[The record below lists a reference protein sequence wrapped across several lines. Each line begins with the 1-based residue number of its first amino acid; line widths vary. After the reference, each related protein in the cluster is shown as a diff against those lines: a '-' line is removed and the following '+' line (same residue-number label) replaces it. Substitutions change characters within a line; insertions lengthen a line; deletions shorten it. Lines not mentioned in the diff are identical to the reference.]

1 MENHSNEVAS
11 KSQIRIPAELEGK
24 NLGAPTP
31 QEQRGDADGV
41 VVAIPEQSKT
51 NKIDHVDKYARHLHS
66 YIREYISAADRKA
79 SFVFAIGAALLAYL
93 YDKNLA
99 VSWMKAVNTW
109 TLSEGLIFLSIAGLA
124 ISCLLSITVA
134 VPFLKGSKRGF
145 VFWDSIAE
153 FTDPAEFSEELF
165 KLGDS
170 QLTEEIIRHSY
181 ELARVCKR
189 KYRLLNWSL
198 RIGAIGAI
206 CTILVL
212 VKG

>member
-1 MENHSNEVAS
+1 MENDSDKVAS
-11 KSQIRIPAELEGK
+11 KSQIPIPVELEGK
-24 NLGAPTP
+24 SLDAPA
-31 QEQRGDADGV
+31 QQMQRDNSDG

-51 NKIDHVDKYARHLHS
+51 KKLDNLDKYAKHLHS

-79 SFVFAIGAALLAYL
+79 SFVFAIGAALLVYL
-93 YDKNLA
+93 YEKNLA
-99 VSWMKAVNTW
+99 VSWMKPINTW
-109 TLSEGLIFLSIAGLA
+109 APNEGLIFLAIFGLA
-124 ISCLLSITVA
+124 ISCLLSIIVV
-134 VPFLKGSKRGF
+134 VPFLKGSKRGL

-153 FTDPAEFSEELF
+153 FTTPAEFSEELL
-165 KLGDS
+165 KVGDS
-170 QLTEEIIRHSY
+170 QLTVEIIQHSY

-198 RIGAIGAI
+198 RIGAVGAI